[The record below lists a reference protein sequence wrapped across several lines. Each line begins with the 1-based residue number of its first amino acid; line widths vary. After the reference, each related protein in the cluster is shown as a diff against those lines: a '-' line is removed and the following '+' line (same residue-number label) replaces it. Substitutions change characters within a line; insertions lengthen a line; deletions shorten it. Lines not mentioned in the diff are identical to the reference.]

1 MKKIIVAIA
10 ILMLMHFAAL
20 GVLAA
25 LYPVNPLFD
34 RTYDGRP
41 EVECFEFRQEADLR
55 DISVI
60 LPRSGKMV
68 PGIIFTIKSM
78 KNPIRHF
85 L

>member
-41 EVECFEFRQEADLR
+41 EV
-55 DISVI
+55 
-60 LPRSGKMV
+60 
-68 PGIIFTIKSM
+68 
-78 KNPIRHF
+78 
-85 L
+85 